1 MLDLVKYV
9 VLQFAE
15 KKDAIEFVETEK
27 GNVTTITV
35 TLDPEDMGKVIGRQG
50 KIAKALRTIVKFA
63 SARSGK
69 KYNIEIKERGEIA

>member
-35 TLDPEDMGKVIGRQG
+35 RCHLYKDKKVNNKIKLTLFFPFLI
-50 KIAKALRTIVKFA
+50 
-63 SARSGK
+63 S
-69 KYNIEIKERGEIA
+69 